1 MQPKPEHLA
10 HRYGA
15 QFMDGSVAAAYRH
28 RPPSPAET
36 FQILSRLIPLSGP
49 RTVLDAGCGTGFVAR
64 PLAALVERVD
74 AIDFSE
80 AMISEGKSLPGGDAA
95 NLRWVV
101 GPLETVPLDLP
112 YGLVAA
118 GNSVHWMDW
127 AVVFP
132 RFREALT
139 AGGYVALVEERTSP
153 SPWRDALQP
162 IINSYSTNRD
172 YAPYEL
178 IGELRQRGHL
188 QIVSVQETA
197 PMPLVQSVE

>member
-49 RTVLDAGCGTGFVAR
+49 RTALDAGCGTGFVAR

-80 AMISEGKSLPGGDAA
+80 AMVAEGKRLPRGDTPNPKWTVAPIETA
-95 NLRWVV
+95 
-101 GPLETVPLDLP
+101 PLYPP
-112 YGLVAA
+112 YGLVVA
-118 GNSVHWMDW
+118 GSSVHWMDW
-127 AVVFP
+127 PVVFP
-132 RFREALT
+132 RFREVLA
-139 AGGYVALVEERTSP
+139 AGAYMAVVEERTLP
-153 SPWRDALQP
+153 LPWRGALQP
-162 IINSYSTNRD
+162 VIDRYSTNRD
-172 YAPYEL
+172 YAPYDL

-188 QIVSVQETA
+188 QVVGVQETA
-197 PMPLVQSVE
+197 PV